1 MQINYLNGR
10 WYVKL
15 DPKQLPEEDLIFDT
29 FEEVSR
35 YVEGDEC
42 PDDHWTSIQHQEGSQ
57 CRPSPAAADQFDF
70 QSGNRARVAKV
81 AKDLSRRLENF
92 SKYLATFK
100 QEQ

>member
-35 YVEGDEC
+35 YVEGDDS
-42 PDDHWTSIQHQEGSQ
+42 PLWSSIQHQEGSQ